1 MLNIQ
6 DQLSVRPDHISGIGP
21 LVHPGS
27 LKNDV
32 RIFDVYLLGG
42 QTITI
47 KVSAGIADAARA
59 AVVKAVDELP

>member
-6 DQLSVRPDHISGIGP
+6 DQLYVRPDHISGVGQI
-21 LVHPGS
+21 VHPAS

-32 RIFDVYLLGG
+32 RVFDVYLLGG

-47 KVSAGIADAARA
+47 RVPSSTADAARA
-59 AVVKAVDELP
+59 EVVKAVDALP